1 MARRPRYESDPP
13 KLLIHLL
20 GQMFPGFRP
29 TEREWDYVAKALR
42 QRFEG
47 CSRKKGSYLASLPDD
62 ITRWS
67 GRDLLAVLMEPIGVV
82 SEPITHV
89 KKDSRHGKKTRDCGL
104 TCTEMLLVLAE
115 ADPVVQTMKPPA
127 IRQCMINKWD
137 AENPEKPVNA
147 FSIRAIQD
155 DPLYLK
161 WQALLEELRKGF
173 GMSEAVFREEG
184 LAILSHK
191 PGREDKRREG
201 RAKTEQALRKYLAQ
215 IDTTAIQTKRDVEA
229 KKAARSRAR
238 RQ

>member
-29 TEREWDYVAKALR
+29 TESEWDDVTKALR
-42 QRFEG
+42 QRFGG
-47 CSRKKGSYLASLPDD
+47 CSKKKGSHLASLPDD

-67 GRDLLAVLMEPIGVV
+67 GRDLLTVLMEPAAVV
-82 SEPITHV
+82 NEPIAHA
-89 KKDSRHGKKTRDCGL
+89 KKDSRRGKKTRDCGL

-115 ADPVVQTMKPPA
+115 ADAVVRTMKPPA
-127 IRQCMINKWD
+127 IRQCMINRWD
-137 AENPEKPVNA
+137 AKNPEEPVNA
-147 FSIRAIQD
+147 FSVRAIQY

-161 WQALLEELRKGF
+161 WQADLADLREGL
-173 GMSEAVFREEG
+173 GMSEADFRKDG
-184 LAILSHK
+184 LAILGYK

-201 RAKTEQALRKYLAQ
+201 RAKTEQAVRTYLGSVA
-215 IDTTAIQTKRDVEA
+215 TADIQAKRDVEA
-229 KKAARSRAR
+229 EKAVRSGAR